1 MERKMETAPNEVYK
15 APEAD
20 LSQEGEG
27 ADGLDNLKRVSA
39 RLVFF
44 LGLIT
49 GGIYTIYWV
58 YSRSVAINLTQKMKI
73 SSMLLNGLVVAF
85 ILASISSI
93 GSIIV
98 GSLAWSYFELGSNLV
113 YFVLY
118 LVVIFTIRS
127 RLKSI
132 TNLPI
137 NVILTFFFSAIY
149 FQYKINQKKIEIET
163 TKGL

>member
-1 MERKMETAPNEVYK
+1 METAPNEVYK

-39 RLVFF
+39 WLVFF

-93 GSIIV
+93 GSTVV

-118 LVVIFTIRS
+118 LVVIFAIRS
-127 RLKSI
+127 RLKSM

-137 NVILTFFFSAIY
+137 NGILTFFFSAIY
-149 FQYKINQKKIEIET
+149 FQYKINQKKI
-163 TKGL
+163 